1 MPPDPALED
10 MTTPRVIELP
20 RRLEAVGR
28 DTFLGV
34 ADGSPEIAP
43 VARIGNVVA
52 LRPRGTVTQ
61 LRPAATLLPPAAA

>member
-1 MPPDPALED
+1 

-34 ADGSPEIAP
+34 AEGSQQTTP

-52 LRPRGTVTQ
+52 LRSRATVTQ
-61 LRPAATLLPPAAA
+61 LHGTAPPLPPAA